1 MVLVAKHQFSGVSF
15 ADAASPAVTMSP
27 LNTIEAPVPSD
38 AFATIQV
45 RAFTGARFVLK
56 FGPNATVADLRS
68 KIDAEVASSEPYEIR
83 TAFPPRSYRDDGA
96 TLEAEGLVPTAVVVL
111 QKVSAST

>member
-1 MVLVAKHQFSGVSF
+1 M
-15 ADAASPAVTMSP
+15 
-27 LNTIEAPVPSD
+27 
-38 AFATIQV
+38 
-45 RAFTGARFVLK
+45 LK
-56 FGPNATVADLRS
+56 FGAGATVADLRY
-68 KIDAEVASSEPYEIR
+68 KIDAEAASTEPYEIR

>member
-1 MVLVAKHQFSGVSF
+1 MH
-15 ADAASPAVTMSP
+15 AVTPVATANAADLVPSV
-27 LNTIEAPVPSD
+27 EAPVPSD

-56 FGPNATVADLRS
+56 FMKGATVADLRS
-68 KIDAEVASSEPYEIR
+68 KIDAEVASIEPYELR
-83 TAFPPRSYRDDGA
+83 TAFPPRSYRDVDA